1 MTRLANRWLLIL
13 VLLWV
18 PAAPAAVINLSGIFS
33 GLNESPPNASPGTGF
48 VTVLIDTIA
57 HLMTIH
63 AEFSGLLGNT
73 TAAHIHCCTV
83 PGSNAGVATTV
94 PSFAGFP
101 LGVTSGTFN
110 SVLDLTAASTYNPA
124 FVAGLGGGTIAGA
137 EAALL
142 AGLFSNRAYFNI
154 HTNQFPGGE
163 IRANLRAPE
172 PSTLVLL
179 GVAALAAGA
188 LRRRRG

>member
-33 GLNESPPNASPGTGF
+33 GAAENPPNASPGTGF
-48 VTVLIDTIA
+48 VTVLVDTLA

-63 AEFSGLLGNT
+63 AEWSDLLGT
-73 TAAHIHCCTV
+73 TTVAHIHCCT
-83 PGSNAGVATTV
+83 PPTGNAGVATAV
-94 PSFAGFP
+94 PSFPGFP
-101 LGVTSGTFN
+101 AGVTAGTFDL
-110 SVLDLTAASTYNPA
+110 VVDLTQAASYNPA
-124 FVAGLGGGTIAGA
+124 FLNTAGGGTVAGA

-142 AGLFSNRAYFNI
+142 GGLFSNRAYFNI
-154 HTNQFPGGE
+154 HTAQFPGGE
-163 IRANLRAPE
+163 SRANLVVPE
-172 PSTLVLL
+172 PSTLLL
-179 GVAALAAGA
+179 LSVAVLAAGT